1 MNCIQSTYES
11 LNNRFI
17 DSEIKELCQY
27 SLYFD
32 FNNSKECEIAGEY
45 FFNNISSEVQKQ
57 RKDIEQNYYTYLF
70 SGLKH
75 RIIELDYMTDLNIF
89 DSRRFIFTNLDCIS
103 SIQVLFRDVIYLSV
117 NFRSSHFHNAL
128 PSDIEF
134 ICSLPLKLIDFL
146 ENEFLNISEKQN
158 KKIINSIKELKYK
171 EVQILLTFGSLH
183 ID

>member
-1 MNCIQSTYES
+1 MNQLQKTYENVKQIF
-11 LNNRFI
+11 L
-17 DSEIKELCQY
+17 DSDTKELCQY

-32 FNNSKECEIAGEY
+32 FENSEKCKESGEH
-45 FFNNISSEVQKQ
+45 FFNNVSSNIQKE
-57 RKDIEQNYYTYLF
+57 RKSIEQNYYTYLF

-75 RIIELDYMTDLNIF
+75 RIVELDYMTDLNIF
-89 DSRRFIFTNLDCIS
+89 DSRRLIFTNPDCIS
-103 SIQVLFRDVIYLSV
+103 SIQILFRDKIYLSV
-117 NFRSSHFHNAL
+117 NFRSSHFQKAL

-158 KKIINSIKELKYK
+158 KKIINSIEELKNK

>member
-1 MNCIQSTYES
+1 MNCIQSTYE
-11 LNNRFI
+11 NVNERFSI
-17 DSEIKELCQY
+17 DKIKEMCQY

-32 FNNSKECEIAGEY
+32 FDNSKECEIAGEN
-45 FFNNISSEVQKQ
+45 FFNNISSYSQKE
-57 RKDIEQNYYTYLF
+57 RKEIEQNYYTYLF

-89 DSRRFIFTNLDCIS
+89 DSRRLIFTNPDCIS

-134 ICSLPLKLIDFL
+134 ICSLPLRIIDFL

-171 EVQILLTFGSLH
+171 EVHVLLTFGSLH